1 MYTLKS
7 AHQNYKIEEREGK
20 LYLNDGLIDLD
31 ISDLGN
37 QHFHVIENQ
46 KSFEAELLELNKEEK
61 YVLIKV
67 NAQVYRFDVSDQ
79 YDILLKEMGL
89 DKLYQHIVKELKAPM
104 PGLVLQVMVQAG
116 DEIKKGDNLLVL
128 EAMKMENILKAPT
141 DATVKSILIK
151 AGDKVE
157 KNQVLIQFA

>member
-7 AHQNYKIEEREGK
+7 EHQHYKIEERDGK
-20 LYLNDGLIDLD
+20 LYLNDVLLDLD
-31 ISDLGN
+31 MSDLGN
-37 QHFHVIENQ
+37 QHFHVIENH

-61 YVLIKV
+61 YIMIKV
-67 NAQVYRFDVSDQ
+67 NTNVYRFDVSDQ

-89 DKLYQHIVKELKAPM
+89 DKLNQHIVKELKAPM

-128 EAMKMENILKAPT
+128 EAMKMENILKAPA

-157 KNQVLIQFA
+157 KNEVLIQFA

>member
-37 QHFHVIENQ
+37 QHFHVIEKH

-89 DKLYQHIVKELKAPM
+89 DKLNQHTVKELKAPM
-104 PGLVLQVMVQAG
+104 PGLVLQVMVQVG

-128 EAMKMENILKAPT
+128 EAMKMENILKAPA

>member
-89 DKLYQHIVKELKAPM
+89 DKLNQHIVKELKAPM

>member
-7 AHQNYKIEEREGK
+7 EHQHYKIEERDGK
-20 LYLNDGLIDLD
+20 LYLNDVSLDLD
-31 ISDLGN
+31 MSDLGN
-37 QHFHVIENQ
+37 QHFHVIENH
-46 KSFEAELLELNKEEK
+46 KSFEAELLELNKEEN
-61 YVLIKV
+61 YALIKV
-67 NAQVYRFDVSDQ
+67 NTNVYRFDVSDQ

-89 DKLYQHIVKELKAPM
+89 DKLNQHIVKELKAPM
-104 PGLVLQVMVQAG
+104 PGLALQVMVQAG

-128 EAMKMENILKAPT
+128 EAMKMENILKAQA

>member
-20 LYLNDGLIDLD
+20 LYLNDGLIGLD

-37 QHFHVIENQ
+37 QHFHVIENH

-79 YDILLKEMGL
+79 YDILLREMGL
-89 DKLYQHIVKELKAPM
+89 DKLNQHTVKELKAPM
-104 PGLVLQVMVQAG
+104 PGLVLQVMVQVG
-116 DEIKKGDNLLVL
+116 DEIKKGDNLLIL
-128 EAMKMENILKAPT
+128 EAMKMENILKAPA

>member
-79 YDILLKEMGL
+79 YDILLREMGL
-89 DKLYQHIVKELKAPM
+89 DKLNQHTVKELKAPM

-128 EAMKMENILKAPT
+128 EAMKMENILKAPA

>member
-89 DKLYQHIVKELKAPM
+89 DKLNQHIVKELKAPM

-128 EAMKMENILKAPT
+128 EAMKMENILKALT

>member
-7 AHQNYKIEEREGK
+7 AHQQYKIEEREGK
-20 LYLNDGLIDLD
+20 LYLNDVLLDLD
-31 ISDLGN
+31 ISDLGK
-37 QHFHVIENQ
+37 QHFHVIENN
-46 KSFEAELLELNKEEK
+46 KSYEAELLELNKEEK

-67 NAQVYRFDVSDQ
+67 NTNVYRFDVSDQ

-89 DKLYQHIVKELKAPM
+89 DKLNQHTVKELKAPM
-104 PGLVLQVMVQAG
+104 PGLVLQLMVQTG
-116 DEIKKGDNLLVL
+116 DEIKKGDNLLIL
-128 EAMKMENILKAPT
+128 EAMKMENILKAPA
-141 DATVKSILIK
+141 DAIVKSIIIK

>member
-20 LYLNDGLIDLD
+20 LYLNDGLLNVD

-37 QHFHVIENQ
+37 QHFHVIENH

-61 YVLIKV
+61 YVLIRV
-67 NAQVYRFDVSDQ
+67 NTNVYRFDVSDQ

-89 DKLYQHIVKELKAPM
+89 DKLNQHTVKELKAPM
-104 PGLVLQVMVQAG
+104 PGLVLNVMVNSG

-128 EAMKMENILKAPT
+128 EAMKMENILKAPA

>member
-89 DKLYQHIVKELKAPM
+89 DKLNQHIVKELKAPM

-128 EAMKMENILKAPT
+128 EAMKMENILKAPA

>member
-7 AHQNYKIEEREGK
+7 ENQHYKIEEREGK

-31 ISDLGN
+31 ISDLSN
-37 QHFHVIENQ
+37 QHFHIIEKN
-46 KSFEAELLELNKEEK
+46 KSYEAELLELNKDEK

-67 NAQVYRFDVSDQ
+67 NTHVYRFDVSDQ

-89 DKLYQHIVKELKAPM
+89 DKLNQHTVKELKAPM
-104 PGLVLQVMVQAG
+104 PGLVLQLIVKVG
-116 DEIKKGDNLLVL
+116 DEIKKGDNMLVL
-128 EAMKMENILKAPT
+128 EAMKMENILKAPA
-141 DATVKSILIK
+141 DATVKAITIK

-157 KNQVLIQFA
+157 KNQILIQFA

>member
-37 QHFHVIENQ
+37 QHFHVIENH

-89 DKLYQHIVKELKAPM
+89 DKLNQHIVKELKAPM

-128 EAMKMENILKAPT
+128 EAMKMENILKALT

>member
-7 AHQNYKIEEREGK
+7 ENQHYKIEEREGK

-31 ISDLGN
+31 MSNLGN
-37 QHFHVIENQ
+37 QHFHVIKKH
-46 KSFEAELLELNKEEK
+46 KSYEAELLELNKEEK

-67 NAQVYRFDVSDQ
+67 NTHVYRFDVSDQ

-89 DKLYQHIVKELKAPM
+89 DKLNQHTVKELKAPM
-104 PGLVLQVMVQAG
+104 PGLVLQLIVKVG

-128 EAMKMENILKAPT
+128 EAMKMENILKAPA
-141 DATVKSILIK
+141 DATVRAITIK

-157 KNQVLIQFA
+157 KNQILIQFA

>member
-7 AHQNYKIEEREGK
+7 EHQHYKIEEREGK
-20 LYLNDGLIDLD
+20 LYLNDVSLDLD
-31 ISDLGN
+31 MSDLGN
-37 QHFHVIENQ
+37 QHFHVIENH

-67 NAQVYRFDVSDQ
+67 NSNVYRFDVSDQ

-89 DKLYQHIVKELKAPM
+89 DKLNQHIVKELKAPM

-128 EAMKMENILKAPT
+128 EAMKMENILKAPA